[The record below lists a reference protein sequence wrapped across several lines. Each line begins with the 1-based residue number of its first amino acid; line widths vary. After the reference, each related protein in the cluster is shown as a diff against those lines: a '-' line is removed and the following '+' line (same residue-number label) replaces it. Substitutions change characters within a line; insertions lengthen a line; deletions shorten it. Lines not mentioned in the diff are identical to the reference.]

1 MKYVD
6 KKDLIGIVE
15 KSVEDL
21 HQKID
26 MHRYL
31 MTSVLDKGIG
41 GDKSNRL
48 FLGSYSPY
56 ETRLKEGI
64 KEAIEV
70 LEQTRKA
77 FKSKRL
83 AALRKKLTQLL
94 MES

>member
-6 KKDLIGIVE
+6 KKDLIGVVE

-31 MTSVLDKGIG
+31 VTSVLDKGIG

-48 FLGSYSPY
+48 FLGSHSPD

-83 AALRKKLTQLL
+83 ADLRKKLTQLL
-94 MES
+94 IES